1 MGIIN
6 VLSPGMANLI
16 AAGEVVDRPGSVV
29 KELIENSI
37 DAGSRRIEVEIK
49 NGGVSYIRISD
60 DGSGVEREDI
70 SKMFLRHATS
80 KIKDPEDLQRI
91 ATMGFRGEA
100 LAAISAVS
108 RVDLFTRTEGSVGG
122 LHITCEGGQTG
133 EPVETGCPKGTTI
146 TVRDLF
152 YNVPARMK
160 FMKKDQT
167 EASYCENAV
176 VSAAL
181 AHPDISFKFK
191 KDGREVFFSSGGGSL
206 LKVIAA
212 LVGSERASRLLP
224 VDGDF
229 PGGKIKGY
237 VSAPSDSRGT
247 RAMQYFLVNGRPV
260 RGKILTAAID
270 SAFKGKVMPGRYPA
284 VFLSITVP
292 YSAVDV
298 NVHPA
303 KLEVKFA
310 HEKDV
315 FGGIYG
321 AVSMALE
328 GGEPFPRFD
337 AAPQSR
343 KPRFS
348 DPSEDRLTGF
358 QQVMGE
364 TARKGTEKYD
374 NALSATAPTG
384 QTKRKNDTT
393 TDAVGE
399 TFGYPPTVRVEK
411 TSDGHLFAREDS
423 FDVAAKVA
431 SPSLSFGDFGLS
443 SKNTHKIGVEIKYD
457 GEPSG
462 LGFGFGSE
470 KKQPVSFEEAKTAG
484 ATGVGFGLFLN
495 KNAPETEKALQEE
508 GRKNAVD
515 EPIKV
520 IGQVFNTYIIAQ
532 QGEGMWLIDK
542 HAAHERLIYNDLEK
556 KIGAQDMQTL
566 MEPHFTPLAPD
577 EKQACLDG
585 LDVLEKMGF
594 ELEDYGLGGLSVRR
608 LPVYLDEENIDFVL
622 SDMAQKLMT
631 FGRDMGGEKAKS
643 PLLDEL
649 IKSISCKAAVKG
661 GSYSDIR
668 EMEHLARQVLE
679 RDDVRN
685 CPHGRPVAVFVTRYQ
700 LEKQFKRIV

>member
-6 VLSPGMANLI
+6 VLPPQMANLI

-29 KELIENSI
+29 KELVENSV
-37 DAGSRRIEVEIK
+37 DAGARGIEVEIK

-60 DGSGVEREDI
+60 DGSGVREDDI

-80 KIKDPEDLQRI
+80 KIKEPEDLQRI

-100 LAAISAVS
+100 LAAISAVA
-108 RVDLFTRTEGSVGG
+108 RVDVFTRTGDRVDG
-122 LHITCEGGQTG
+122 LHITCEGGEAG
-133 EPVETGCPKGTTI
+133 EPVQTGCPKGTTI

-176 VSAAL
+176 ISAAL
-181 AHPDISFKFK
+181 AHPDISFRFK
-191 KDGREVFFSSGGGSL
+191 KDGRETFFSPGGGSL

-212 LVGSERASRLLP
+212 IMGSEAAGRLLP

-229 PGGKIKGY
+229 PGGRIKGY
-237 VSAPSDSRGT
+237 VSSPADSRGT

-270 SAFKGKVMPGRYPA
+270 GAFKGKVMPGRYPA
-284 VFLSITVP
+284 VFLSVTVP

-310 HEKDV
+310 HERDI
-315 FGGIYG
+315 FSGIYS

-328 GGEPFPRFD
+328 GGDPFPRFD
-337 AAPQSR
+337 AAPNP
-343 KPRFS
+343 KKIHMPET
-348 DPSEDRLTGF
+348 SEDGLTGY
-358 QQVMGE
+358 QQVIDDIKEQKAADVKSFGFN
-364 TARKGTEKYD
+364 TAVK
-374 NALSATAPTG
+374 
-384 QTKRKNDTT
+384 
-393 TDAVGE
+393 
-399 TFGYPPTVRVEK
+399 VER
-411 TSDGHLFAREDS
+411 TSDGRIFAPEDS
-423 FDVAAKVA
+423 FDKTEKVA
-431 SPSLSFGDFGLS
+431 SGPLPFGGFGSLGAAPKKS
-443 SKNTHKIGVEIKYD
+443 GVEIKYD
-457 GEPSG
+457 GEGIGPRANNITLSALDIAG
-462 LGFGFGSE
+462 KLGEKPIGFGSFAG
-470 KKQPVSFEEAKTAG
+470 KKENQEAKPAPVQE
-484 ATGVGFGLFLN
+484 TGG
-495 KNAPETEKALQEE
+495 TEP
-508 GRKNAVD
+508 V
-515 EPIKV
+515 KV
-520 IGQVFNTYIIAQ
+520 IGQVFNTYIIVQ

-566 MEPHFTPLAPD
+566 MEPHFTPLSPA
-577 EKQACLDG
+577 EKQACLEGID
-585 LDVLEKMGF
+585 LLERMGF

-608 LPVYLDEENIDFVL
+608 LPVYLDEEDIDFVL
-622 SDMAQKLMT
+622 SDMAQKLLT
-631 FGRDMGGEKAKS
+631 FGHELNGKDAQS
-643 PLLDEL
+643 PVLDEL
-649 IKSISCKAAVKG
+649 IKSISCKAAIKG
-661 GSYSDIR
+661 GSYSSLQ
-668 EMEHLARQVLE
+668 EMEHLAKQVLT
-679 RDDVRN
+679 RDDVKN